1 MPSDEQQ
8 IRDLVTTWMAAT
20 KNGDTTTV
28 LSLMADD
35 AVFLRPGHPPM
46 RKPDFEKQAQAQTA
60 KDAPQVDGQSEIKE
74 LQVHGDIAY
83 AWTQLVVTMTPK
95 DGGKAMRR
103 EGPTLTIY
111 RRQNGKWLLARDANM
126 LAAGG

>member
-8 IRDLVTTWMAAT
+8 IRDLVAAWMAAT
-20 KNGDTTTV
+20 RAGDTATV
-28 LSLMADD
+28 LSLMTDD

-46 RKPDFEKQAQAQTA
+46 RKAEFAKQAQAQTGE
-60 KDAPQVDGQSEIKE
+60 DAPRIEGQGEIQE

-95 DGGKAMRR
+95 DGQAMRR
-103 EGPTLTIY
+103 EGPTLTVY
-111 RRQNGKWLLARDANM
+111 RKENGRWLLARDANM
-126 LAAGG
+126 LAAPG